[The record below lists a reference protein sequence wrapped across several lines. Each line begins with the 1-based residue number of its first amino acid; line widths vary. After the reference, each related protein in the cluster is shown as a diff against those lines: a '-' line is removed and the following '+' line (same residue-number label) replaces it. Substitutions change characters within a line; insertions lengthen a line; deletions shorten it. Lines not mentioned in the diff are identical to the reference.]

1 MSDELELAPQ
11 NIEQEFDEDG
21 KLNDFCFS
29 KIFDSKSDSL
39 FFEQKQSLKSRKR
52 QQNVKDVDLMKVIND
67 FEILTHY

>member
-39 FFEQKQSLKSRKR
+39 FF
-52 QQNVKDVDLMKVIND
+52 
-67 FEILTHY
+67 

>member
-21 KLNDFCFS
+21 KLNDFFS

-39 FFEQKQSLKSRKR
+39 FF
-52 QQNVKDVDLMKVIND
+52 
-67 FEILTHY
+67 